1 MTTTHSINPLQ
12 GSFFEI
18 SILKKDNTDSMKIIT
33 TIAEIICLTDGFI

>member
-18 SILKKDNTDSMKIIT
+18 SILKKDNIDSVKIIT
-33 TIAEIICLTDGFI
+33 MIAETISFTDGLI